1 MSSTPKSKPI
11 ILGNNESR
19 GENSSSSENEHDS
32 ISSED
37 PDRPLYIDTE
47 KETTPE
53 SNLEQSGMSD
63 QHVEPRL
70 RSMKKYIANKNSSVD
85 CYTTPMPQIATDFD
99 GQGSFYVRGK
109 CSLIINVFLF

>member
-11 ILGNNESR
+11 KLGNNESR

-32 ISSED
+32 INSED
-37 PDRPLYIDTE
+37 PDRLYIDTE

-63 QHVEPRL
+63 QHVPPRV
-70 RSMKKYIANKNSSVD
+70 RSLKKYIANKNSSVD
-85 CYTTPMPQIATDFD
+85 SYTTPMPQIATDFD
-99 GQGSFYVRGK
+99 GQGSFYARGN

>member
-11 ILGNNESR
+11 KLGNNESR

-32 ISSED
+32 INSED
-37 PDRPLYIDTE
+37 PDRLYIDTE

-63 QHVEPRL
+63 QHGEPRL

-85 CYTTPMPQIATDFD
+85 CYSTPMPQIATDFD
-99 GQGSFYVRGK
+99 GQGSSYVRGN